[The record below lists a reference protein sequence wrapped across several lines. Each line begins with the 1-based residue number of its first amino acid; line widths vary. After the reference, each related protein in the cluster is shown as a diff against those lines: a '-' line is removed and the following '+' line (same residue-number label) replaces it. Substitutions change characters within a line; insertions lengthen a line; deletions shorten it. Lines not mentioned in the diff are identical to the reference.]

1 MLRSI
6 HHRRRGIDGRH
17 LEGEIG
23 SPESCQISCQDQ
35 KIRGPAEGRECPRE
49 EQGEVEVLRGRGV
62 GILHLAH
69 LVLEPEERPRVDL
82 EGEVKIDGAVTGLF
96 GMEIDFPHLAQRIR
110 LDEMAFVVDVETV
123 VHGMTLEMGHE
134 TGHIDERH
142 GTSRSDSSDTT
153 LRRVNPDVLLEL
165 LQRTAD
171 AVAEV
176 LEQVTDW
183 GPSGL
188 RSGQYGADIVADVAA
203 LAVLRGAGVGIL
215 SEESPP
221 TDLDAPIVVV
231 VDPLDGSTNASRGVP
246 HYATS
251 LCAVDEKGPLVA
263 LVAHQAR
270 STRWWAIR
278 GQGAMR
284 DGRPIAPS
292 RCKEWSSAVVA
303 LSGPPPRE
311 PGWWQYRTFGASA
324 IDICLVADGTVDAF
338 IDMSTDSHG
347 IWDYAA
353 GWLIG
358 REAGIEVRDAFDRD
372 LLALDWTARRTPV
385 AAPQALLASAL
396 AVRASVQA

>member
-1 MLRSI
+1 MFRGV

-17 LEGEIG
+17 LEREIG
-23 SPESCQISCQDQ
+23 SPEPCQIGGQDQ
-35 KIRGPAEGRECPRE
+35 EIRGPAEGRERPRE
-49 EQGEVEVLRGRGV
+49 EQGEVKVLRGRSV

-69 LVLEPEERPRVDL
+69 FVLEAEERPWVDL
-82 EGEVKIDGAVTGLF
+82 EGEVEIDGAVTSLF
-96 GMEIDFPHLAQRIR
+96 GMEIDFPHLPQRIGF
-110 LDEMAFVVDVETV
+110 DEMAFVVDVESV
-123 VHGMTLEMGHE
+123 VHGVTLEMGHE

-153 LRRVNPDVLLEL
+153 LRRVSPDVLLDL

-171 AVAEV
+171 AVAEA
-176 LEQVTDW
+176 LEQVIDW

-188 RSGQYGADIVADVAA
+188 RSGQYGADIVADDAA
-203 LAVLRGAGVGIL
+203 LAVLGGAGVGIL

-251 LCAVDEKGPLVA
+251 LCAVDENGPLVA

-278 GQGAMR
+278 GQGAVR
-284 DGRPIAPS
+284 DGHSIAPS
-292 RCKEWSSAVVA
+292 GCRDWSSAVVA

-338 IDMSTDSHG
+338 IDMSDDAHG

-372 LLALDWTARRTPV
+372 LLALDWTVRRTPV
-385 AAPQALLASAL
+385 AAPSSLMASAL
-396 AVRASVQA
+396 AVRAGS